1 MQKMKT
7 CNEIEGMK
15 EDILK
20 EVINSSKAI
29 TNALTFNVVYS
40 MKVSETRERKTN
52 KMLKDYRNKNWD
64 NAFNKSKGDRKLAL
78 KHYMAV

>member
-1 MQKMKT
+1 MQKMKI

-29 TNALTFNVVYS
+29 TNALTFNAIYS
-40 MKVSETRERKTN
+40 MKVSETRERKTTKILN
-52 KMLKDYRNKNWD
+52 GYRNKQWD
-64 NAFNKSKGDRKLAL
+64 YAFKKAKGDRKLAL
-78 KHYMAV
+78 KYYMVV